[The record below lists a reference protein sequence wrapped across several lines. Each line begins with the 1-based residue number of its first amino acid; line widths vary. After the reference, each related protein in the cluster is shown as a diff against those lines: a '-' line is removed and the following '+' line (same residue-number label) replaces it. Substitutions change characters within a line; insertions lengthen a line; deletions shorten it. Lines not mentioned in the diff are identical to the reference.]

1 MELTRPPKNELLVYK
16 SKKSTKDI
24 FEKWLLNQSPTSRRT
39 YKSIL
44 KSFFGFLE
52 SQGLKIKEPKEITTK
67 QILIYRDHL
76 SSKGFS
82 NKYQNLHLSV
92 LSSMLQSFV
101 FDQIIEA
108 NPCSRVKRPP
118 SDTKKIKHHLTD
130 RELERLL
137 ATFTEKQFTLKTLFL
152 VLTSTGQR
160 ISSLLNLKKQDI
172 QWLDGKMILSLKIKK
187 NRQRLLP
194 VPSSA
199 EVLLKELIK
208 EKKDD
213 EYLFVGRSQV
223 NKPLSVASFNET
235 LMVKAK
241 KARIKK
247 QISSHT
253 FRRSLLTKLISKGYN
268 LDKIKEGVSFH
279 SDISTLFIY
288 KNSQEMELK
297 DNPILDLEYHKTE
310 ERDDWSSPRA
320 LIARIEK
327 EFGKFDLDVCASHK
341 NKVCEK
347 FFDKATNGLEQDWN
361 GSFVWCNPPYSQK
374 LEWIE
379 KATLE
384 ASKGAK
390 VVMLLPSFTETA
402 FFREL
407 KKCSQWLLFLNG
419 RLVFNEHEQKETAKF
434 SSVLAF
440 FNIEPREIPDMGW
453 IVRNEFSALKQIAL

>member
-16 SKKSTKDI
+16 SKKSTRDV
-24 FEKWLLNQSPTSRRT
+24 FANWLLNQNPTSRRT

-44 KSFFGFLE
+44 KSFFSFLE
-52 SQGLKIKEPKEITTK
+52 TQGLKIKDPKEISTK
-67 QILIYRDHL
+67 QILIYRDFL

-101 FDQIIEA
+101 FDQLIEA

-130 RELERLL
+130 REIERLL
-137 ATFTEKQFTLKTLFL
+137 ATFTEKQATLKTLFV
-152 VLTSTGQR
+152 VLYSTGQR
-160 ISSLLNLKKQDI
+160 ISSILNLKKGDI
-172 QWLDGKMILSLKIKK
+172 QWLDGRMILSLKIKRNK
-187 NRQRLLP
+187 QRLLP

-199 EVLLKELIK
+199 EALLKELIQN
-208 EKKDD
+208 KKDD
-213 EYLFVGRSQV
+213 EYLFVGRNQV

-235 LMVKAK
+235 LRAKAR

-279 SDISTLFIY
+279 NDISTLFIY
-288 KNSQEMELK
+288 KNNQQMDLK
-297 DNPILDLEYHKTE
+297 DNPILDLHYSQSED
-310 ERDDWSSPRA
+310 RDDWATPRS
-320 LIARIEK
+320 LIARLEK
-327 EFGKFDLDVCASHK
+327 EFGNFDLDVCASDK
-341 NKVCEK
+341 NRVCEK

-361 GSFVWCNPPYSQK
+361 GSQVWCNPPYSQK
-374 LEWIE
+374 NEFIE
-379 KATLE
+379 KAHIE
-384 ASKGAK
+384 AQKGTK
-390 VVMLLPSFTETA
+390 IVLLMPSFTETQW
-402 FFREL
+402 F
-407 KKCSQWLLFLNG
+407 SQMKAKSDWLLFLSG

-440 FNIEPREIPDMGW
+440 FNIEPKEVPNLGW
-453 IVRNEFSALKQIAL
+453 IVQRSQWIKV

>member
-1 MELTRPPKNELLVYK
+1 MELTRPQKNELSLYK
-16 SKKSTKDI
+16 SKKSTRDV
-24 FEKWLLNQSPTSRRT
+24 FANWLLNQNPTSRRT

-44 KSFFGFLE
+44 KSFFTFLE

-67 QILIYRDHL
+67 QILIYRDFL

-101 FDQIIEA
+101 FDQLIEA

-137 ATFTEKQFTLKTLFL
+137 ATFTEKQFTLKTLFV
-152 VLTSTGQR
+152 VLYSTGQR
-160 ISSLLNLKKQDI
+160 ISSILNLKKQDI
-172 QWLDGKMILSLKIKK
+172 QWLDGRMILSLKIKRNK
-187 NRQRLLP
+187 QRLLP
-194 VPSSA
+194 VPNST

-208 EKKDD
+208 DKKDD
-213 EYLFVGRSQV
+213 EYLFVGRNQV
-223 NKPLSVASFNET
+223 NKPLSVSSFNET

-247 QISSHT
+247 EISSHT
-253 FRRSLLTKLISKGYN
+253 MRRSLLTKLISKGYN

-288 KNSQEMELK
+288 KSSQEMELK
-297 DNPILDLEYHKTE
+297 DNPILDLEYGSSP

-320 LIARIEK
+320 LIARLEK
-327 EFGKFDLDVCASHK
+327 EFGKFDLDVCASKK
-341 NKVCEK
+341 NKVCAK
-347 FFDKATNGLEQDWN
+347 FFDKATNGLEQDWS

-374 LEWIE
+374 NEFIE
-379 KATLE
+379 KAHRE
-384 ASKGAK
+384 AQKGTK
-390 VVMLLPSFTETA
+390 IVLLMPSFTETKWFA
-402 FFREL
+402 EMKAKSDF
-407 KKCSQWLLFLNG
+407 LLFLTG
-419 RLVFNEHEQKETAKF
+419 RLVFNEQENADTAKF

-440 FNIEPREIPDMGW
+440 FNIEPREIPDLGW
-453 IVRNEFSALKQIAL
+453 IVSRMP

>member
-16 SKKSTKDI
+16 SKKSSKSV
-24 FEKWLLNQSPTSRRT
+24 FENWLLNQNPSSRRT
-39 YKSIL
+39 YKSVL
-44 KSFFGFLE
+44 KGFFSFIE
-52 SQGLKIKEPKEITTK
+52 SQGLKIKDPKEISTK
-67 QILIYRDHL
+67 QILVYRDFL

-92 LSSMLQSFV
+92 LSSMFQSFV
-101 FDQIIEA
+101 FDQIIES

-130 RELERLL
+130 REIERLL
-137 ATFTEKQFTLKTLFL
+137 ATFTEKQLNLKTLFV
-152 VLTSTGQR
+152 VLCSTGQR
-160 ISSLLNLKKQDI
+160 ISSILNLKKRDI
-172 QWLDGKMILSLKIKK
+172 QYLQNRMILSLKIKRNK
-187 NRQRLLP
+187 QRLLP

-208 EKKDD
+208 DKKDD
-213 EYLFVGRSQV
+213 EYLFVGRNQF

-235 LMVKAK
+235 LRVKAR

-247 QISSHT
+247 QISSHS

-288 KNSQEMELK
+288 KSSQEMELK
-297 DNPILDLEYHKTE
+297 DNPILGLEYGSSA
-310 ERDDWSSPRA
+310 ERDDWATPRS
-320 LIARIEK
+320 LIIRLEK
-327 EFGKFDLDVCASHK
+327 ELGKFDLDVCASHK
-341 NKVCEK
+341 NKVCEN
-347 FFDKATNGLEQDWN
+347 FFDKITNGLEQDWN

-374 LEWIE
+374 NEFIE
-379 KATLE
+379 KAHIE
-384 ASKGAK
+384 AQAGKRI
-390 VVMLLPSFTETA
+390 VMLMPAFTETNW
-402 FFREL
+402 FRDL
-407 KKCSQWLLFLNG
+407 KAKSQWLLFLNG

-440 FNIEPREIPDMGW
+440 FNIDKIDFQDLGW
-453 IVRNEFSALKQIAL
+453 SV

>member
-1 MELTRPPKNELLVYK
+1 MELARPPKTELLVYK
-16 SKKSTKDI
+16 SKKSTKSV
-24 FEKWLLNQSPTSRRT
+24 FENWLLNQNPTSRRT

-44 KSFFGFLE
+44 KSFFTFLE
-52 SQGLKIKEPKEITTK
+52 SQGLKIKDPKEITTK
-67 QILIYRDHL
+67 QILIYRDYL

-101 FDQIIEA
+101 FDQLIEV

-130 RELERLL
+130 REIERLL
-137 ATFTEKQFTLKTLFL
+137 DTFTEKQATLKTLFV
-152 VLTSTGQR
+152 VLYSTGQR
-160 ISSLLNLKKQDI
+160 ISSILNLKKGDI
-172 QWLDGKMILSLKIKK
+172 QWLDGKMLLSLKIKRNK
-187 NRQRLLP
+187 QRLLP

-208 EKKDD
+208 DKKDD
-213 EYLFVGRSQV
+213 EYLFVGRNQV
-223 NKPLSVASFNET
+223 NKPLSVSSFNEMI
-235 LMVKAK
+235 MVKAR

-279 SDISTLFIY
+279 NDISTLFIY
-288 KNSQEMELK
+288 KSSQEMDLK
-297 DNPILDLEYHKTE
+297 DNPILDLHYNQSED
-310 ERDDWSSPRA
+310 RDDWSSPRA
-320 LIARIEK
+320 LIARLEN
-327 EFGKFDLDVCASHK
+327 EFGKFELDACASHK

-347 FFDKATNGLEQDWN
+347 FFDKATNGLEQNWN

-374 LEWIE
+374 LEWIK

-384 ASKGAK
+384 ANNGAK
-390 VVMLLPSFTETA
+390 VIMLLPAFTETA

-440 FNIEPREIPDMGW
+440 FNIEKADLADLGW
-453 IVRNEFSALKQIAL
+453 SV